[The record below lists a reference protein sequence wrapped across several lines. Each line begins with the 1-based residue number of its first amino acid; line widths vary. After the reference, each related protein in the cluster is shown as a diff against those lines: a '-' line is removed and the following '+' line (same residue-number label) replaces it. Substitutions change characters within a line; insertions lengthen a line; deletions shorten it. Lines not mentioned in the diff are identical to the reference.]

1 MVRNKFGGNKHKKKA
16 NKSNSAA
23 PRGLR
28 LKDSDDQEYAK
39 VGKPLGS
46 SRFKL
51 VVYSDGSEKIGTV
64 CGSMHKR
71 VWIREGDVVLI
82 SNRSC
87 NSSEKGSEKVDII
100 HKYQPEEAKKLERNG
115 ELKKALEEAKEE
127 VTGVTFTGDV
137 SDGSGDESDN
147 DIEDFLSGI

>member
-71 VWIREGDVVLI
+71 VWIREGDVFLSVTGHVTHLKKDLKRLI
-82 SNRSC
+82 LFINI
-87 NSSEKGSEKVDII
+87 NL
-100 HKYQPEEAKKLERNG
+100 KKLRN
-115 ELKKALEEAKEE
+115 LKEM
-127 VTGVTFTGDV
+127 V
-137 SDGSGDESDN
+137 N
-147 DIEDFLSGI
+147 

>member
-1 MVRNKFGGNKHKKKA
+1 MWFNA
-16 NKSNSAA
+16 QKS
-23 PRGLR
+23 L
-28 LKDSDDQEYAK
+28 
-39 VGKPLGS
+39 
-46 SRFKL
+46 
-51 VVYSDGSEKIGTV
+51 
-64 CGSMHKR
+64 
-71 VWIREGDVVLI
+71 IREGDVVLI

-87 NSSEKGSEKVDII
+87 NSSEKGFEKVDII